1 MLKALGNCGRREL
14 YEICNEI
21 YIEGEWP
28 KEFLE
33 LVIILI
39 EKKQGASA
47 KECVDFRTILY

>member
-1 MLKALGNCGRREL
+1 LLKALGNCGRREL